1 MKNVLI
7 RDITDDDMPEISE
20 WFAARK
26 WTVPPGGKT
35 LPETGYVAVDSVSN
49 RLLSV
54 AWLYITNSDV
64 GIVDWIAT
72 APESGA
78 KGLISVIDLLEFI
91 EGVSVSRCNVFMHF
105 TPNAKLARFL
115 KRKCGFKIAET
126 GVNICT
132 RRRPLSEAQA
142 HG

>member
-1 MKNVLI
+1 MKNVTI
-7 RDITDDDMPEISE
+7 RLITDDDFPEISE
-20 WFAARK
+20 WFSARK
-26 WTVPPGGKT
+26 WPVPPSGKT
-35 LPETGYVAVDSVSN
+35 LPETGYVALDTASN

-72 APESGA
+72 APEAGA
-78 KGLISVIDLLEFI
+78 KGLISVIDLLGYI
-91 EGVSVSRCNVFMHF
+91 EGISAGRCNVFMHF
-105 TPNAKLARFL
+105 TPNDKLAKFL

-132 RRRPLSEAQA
+132 RRRPLEVQA